1 MKSIITKLVLLF
13 SLVLLVVCGTLG
25 VVSYNFSSKAVV
37 NEVDITFEQLA
48 ESGAMIVEEYV
59 NAQIDSLEVLANNAF
74 IRNPAISIGD
84 KMEILMEEIER
95 AGHIRMGIADLS
107 GSLTS
112 SNGAVS
118 DIKDRSYFRDAAAG
132 KPSVSDPIV
141 SKVDGSVI
149 MTYAVPIT
157 YNGQISAVLIAIR
170 DGYDLSNLTDKL
182 VFGEFGEAFI
192 LNKDGTTVAYNDREL
207 VEKMDN
213 DFENVKTDPELADLV
228 ELEKKMVAG
237 EKGVGSYTY
246 HGGIEFMGY
255 APVVGTAW
263 SLAVVAPQT
272 EVMAGVNNLRQVI
285 LLVSVIFLL
294 IGIGAAYLIAR
305 SIVAPLRGVIL
316 EIQEVAKG
324 NLARDNVNVKTKD
337 EVGILG
343 DAFNTMLD
351 NLRTLVKTVSNMAEQ
366 VAASS
371 EELTASAEQQA
382 QAANEV
388 SSVVTNMAQGAEQ
401 QASAVDGITAAV
413 EESSATMEQMAA
425 NSNVVAQQTN
435 EAALAATEGQ
445 EAAKRAVDQMKNIDE
460 VSSKVQDAVDRLAK
474 SSREIDEIT
483 NVITGI
489 AEQTNLLALNAAIEA
504 ARAGEQG
511 RGFAVVAEEVRK
523 LAEQSQEAA
532 KQIAELI
539 TQNQVNINDA
549 VTSIEISEKDIKVG
563 IEVVNI
569 AGQAFEEI
577 NDLSNKVSGH
587 TQEMSVAIQQMAQ
600 GSQAIVDSVREVDV
614 ISKENMSATQTVS
627 AATEEQTAS
636 VEEIASASQ
645 NLAAMAESLQ
655 QTVNQFKMK

>member
-1 MKSIITKLVLLF
+1 MQAVVFKLGDQEYAFDIRYVKEILRVTDITTVPQTEDYVIGIINLRGTVTPIISLYKKFGFPEKELSGESRIIILNLRNDVQVGVIVDSVTEVMNIAKENIESAGLELAVGQSFIEGIGKLENRLLLILNLDDIAGQNDYYKENPDYLHQSIITKLVLLF

-324 NLARDNVNVKTKD
+324 NLA
-337 EVGILG
+337 
-343 DAFNTMLD
+343 M
-351 NLRTLVKTVSNMAEQ
+351 
-366 VAASS
+366 
-371 EELTASAEQQA
+371 
-382 QAANEV
+382 
-388 SSVVTNMAQGAEQ
+388 
-401 QASAVDGITAAV
+401 
-413 EESSATMEQMAA
+413 
-425 NSNVVAQQTN
+425 
-435 EAALAATEGQ
+435 
-445 EAAKRAVDQMKNIDE
+445 
-460 VSSKVQDAVDRLAK
+460 
-474 SSREIDEIT
+474 
-483 NVITGI
+483 
-489 AEQTNLLALNAAIEA
+489 
-504 ARAGEQG
+504 
-511 RGFAVVAEEVRK
+511 
-523 LAEQSQEAA
+523 
-532 KQIAELI
+532 
-539 TQNQVNINDA
+539 
-549 VTSIEISEKDIKVG
+549 
-563 IEVVNI
+563 
-569 AGQAFEEI
+569 
-577 NDLSNKVSGH
+577 
-587 TQEMSVAIQQMAQ
+587 
-600 GSQAIVDSVREVDV
+600 
-614 ISKENMSATQTVS
+614 
-627 AATEEQTAS
+627 
-636 VEEIASASQ
+636 
-645 NLAAMAESLQ
+645 
-655 QTVNQFKMK
+655 